1 MLNFIVVGF
10 VAHIAFTILLNEQVS
25 TSDISLTFL
34 TVKSTLQGFLNQ
46 SSSMPM
52 LVIMKKKKKVNNDNH
67 NSNHD
72 NSNNGDNNK
81 IPLPLFINT
90 FYTYTQCHVSGRNYL
105 LVSQT
110 SCLTPRTVMG
120 VTQRD
125 GTLISQG
132 HTAITPIYF
141 LITKN
146 RGHLQGLIMRYYQP
160 VIRWKQVLVK

>member
-1 MLNFIVVGF
+1 MIIN
-10 VAHIAFTILLNEQVS
+10 T
-25 TSDISLTFL
+25 
-34 TVKSTLQGFLNQ
+34 
-46 SSSMPM
+46 
-52 LVIMKKKKKVNNDNH
+52 DNH
-67 NSNHD
+67 NSNQD

-81 IPLPLFINT
+81 ISLQLFINT
-90 FYTYTQCHVSGRNYL
+90 FHAYIQCHVSCCNYL

-120 VTQRD
+120 LAQRD

-146 RGHLQGLIMRYYQP
+146 RGHPQGLIMRNYQP
-160 VIRWKQVLVK
+160 VIRWKQELVKQLLLRVPESRGSLRRHQLLLQVLLYYIYYIVISLFCWYLDVCDDYSIGY